1 MRENCEIQRLKALFH
16 RLAKTP
22 KEEVHLWV
30 EMDKSPEFG
39 CGLTSPL
46 YWDLGSAVLE
56 HTNPINKI
64 WVQKNLQFKQKKL
77 FESSSAH
84 LMIITINMMMITRI
98 WRQLLEGREGAAARK

>member
-1 MRENCEIQRLKALFH
+1 MVVGEAAGGEIAWKKVGFLRENCEIQRLKALFH

-22 KEEVHLWV
+22 KVHLWV

-56 HTNPINKI
+56 HKKSNK
-64 WVQKNLQFKQKKL
+64 
-77 FESSSAH
+77 
-84 LMIITINMMMITRI
+84 
-98 WRQLLEGREGAAARK
+98 

>member
-56 HTNPINKI
+56 HKNPINKI
-64 WVQKNLQFKQKKL
+64 WVQKNL
-77 FESSSAH
+77 
-84 LMIITINMMMITRI
+84 
-98 WRQLLEGREGAAARK
+98 